1 MFDYIKGKVVEV
13 ENQRISL
20 LSEIGIAFEIHVLD
34 STYFIAENIYNV
46 FTYIFHNEESIT
58 MYGFLTRLDKFIFSE
73 LIKISGIGP
82 KTALNIIRKVTSLG
96 LVSLIRNKDLASMQK
111 ISSIGSKADRIYY
124 ELKNKVLNVEILDYK
139 NKVLNVE
146 ILDYKYPEV
155 FNALL
160 NLGYHPQKV
169 FKVLDS
175 IEVGLENSDAMKE
188 AIIRLKNEQ

>member
-20 LSEIGIAFEIHVLD
+20 LSEIGIAFEINVLD

-139 NKVLNVE
+139 
-146 ILDYKYPEV
+146 YPEV

-188 AIIRLKNEQ
+188 AIIRLKNEQWTFIYNSS

>member
-13 ENQRISL
+13 ENQRISI

-34 STYFIAENIYNV
+34 STYFIVENIYNV

-139 NKVLNVE
+139 
-146 ILDYKYPEV
+146 YPEV

-188 AIIRLKNEQ
+188 AIIRLKNEQWTFIYNPS

>member
-46 FTYIFHNEESIT
+46 FTYIFHNEESIV

-82 KTALNIIRKVTSLG
+82 KTALNIIHKVTSLG

-124 ELKNKVLNVEILDYK
+124 ELK

>member
-96 LVSLIRNKDLASMQK
+96 LVSLIRNKDLVSMQK

-124 ELKNKVLNVEILDYK
+124 ELK